1 MYRTIFFLFII
12 TSQFSFSQSLSEDW
26 NKVVIL
32 DKKGNQGYGSFDR
45 RYEINRVEAVLRE
58 MKIDTVTIIKA
69 IDTDVIPEILKLT
82 EKEAPRSKDPFEIY
96 GADTNWFKANVD
108 SLWFDLKEKSE
119 IDERQILEEEDEEVV
134 LSILNDYS
142 IYRDDLDEL
151 ESLHDWREV
160 NLSMVI
166 MSETDTVVISNG
178 GSFVYL
184 LPWVV
189 SGKEIYNTELS
200 ILIAQLL
207 PGNRYFSNYQS
218 LRESEFYPRL
228 LTTIY
233 DYYIY
238 GETDFRKAKR
248 RFPLK
253 FKRLE
258 NKFEIKGGSYSIM
271 GSIEWANDFFLAL
284 PCVEVELHENR
295 LPKNI
300 NYTPLFGCRLYFMHP
315 IGPFLRKRKRIV
327 ERLEKNPVYQYIAAQ
342 ESCYGSIHFVNR
354 RSFSPIAKKSFKE
367 DLRDNNIDVKNYR
380 GRLRKAIFFDNYE
393 HIDGESSFTRWL
405 FLNDGTTI
413 LWQNKGANLLNV
425 KPEHIPPDGYNCKEI
440 GLEHLEGLE

>member
-1 MYRTIFFLFII
+1 MYRSILILFII
-12 TSQFSFSQSLSEDW
+12 ISQLSVGQSLSEDW
-26 NKVVIL
+26 NKVIIL

-45 RYEINRVEAVLRE
+45 RYEINRGEAVLRE
-58 MKIDTVTIIKA
+58 IEPDTIIKT
-69 IDTDVIPEILKLT
+69 IDTDIIPAILKLA
-82 EKEAPRSKDPFEIY
+82 EEEAPPSKDPFEIY
-96 GADTNWFKANVD
+96 RADTNWFKVNVD
-108 SLWFDLKEKSE
+108 SLWFDVKEKSG
-119 IDERQILEEEDEEVV
+119 IDERQILEEEDDEVV
-134 LSILNDYS
+134 LSILNDYA

-151 ESLHDWREV
+151 ESLNDWREV
-160 NLSMVI
+160 DLSMAI
-166 MSETDTVVISNG
+166 MSKTDTIVISNG

-184 LPWVV
+184 LPWKVQ
-189 SGKEIYNTELS
+189 GKEIYNTELS

-207 PGNRYFSNYQS
+207 PENMYFSNYQS
-218 LRESEFYPRL
+218 LKESEFYPRL

-233 DYYIY
+233 DYHIY

-253 FKRLE
+253 FSRLE
-258 NKFEIKGGSYSIM
+258 KKFEIKDGDYSMM

-284 PCVEVELHENR
+284 QCVDVVLHEES

-300 NYTPLFGCRLYFMHP
+300 DYTPLFGCRLYFMHP

-327 ERLEKNPVYQYIAAQ
+327 KRLEKNPVYQYLAAQ
-342 ESCYGSIHFVNR
+342 DSCYGSIHFVNR

-367 DLRDNNIDVKNYR
+367 DLKDNNIDVKKYR

-393 HIDGESSFTRWL
+393 YVDGKSSFTRWL
-405 FLNDGTTI
+405 ILKDGTTI
-413 LWQNKGANLLNV
+413 LWQNEGENLLNV

-440 GLEHLEGLE
+440 RLEHLEDIK